1 MKFGTLQTNATAEII
16 ELFTPVEGVNTVY
29 YGKVRNGKTYSATCD
44 ILELLRRGEVV
55 YANWEINFDDF
66 DERENTG
73 IVIMKFLFGKKY
85 FFKYKKENFHYFSP
99 DDIDV
104 EFLSHLV
111 GVHLFIDEGQW
122 IFNSHVRE
130 NASDPVAIA
139 KRRLILHG
147 GHYCRTLNVITQRP
161 VNLFKDI
168 RSQINI
174 WYKCSKRLKI
184 GNFIIFMRE
193 TIEDMKDDIPDE
205 EVVQST
211 KHYVGDKKIFKAYNT
226 HAMRSKDAID
236 EMAKIEIYRTTFAQR
251 LFLLARAVL
260 PFVGRHT
267 TTAAVQPASET
278 KLAVKYIEARETR
291 FPIHRQG

>member
-1 MKFGTLQTNATAEII
+1 MKLGTLQENATAEII

-44 ILELLRRGEVV
+44 ILELLKRGEVV

-66 DERENTG
+66 DERESTS
-73 IVIMKFLFGKKY
+73 IVLMKFLFGKKY

-130 NASDPVAIA
+130 NANDPVAIA

-174 WYKCSKRLKI
+174 WYKCTKRIQI
-184 GNFIIFMRE
+184 GKFIIFMRE

-205 EVVQST
+205 EMIQAT

-236 EMAKIEIYRTTFAQR
+236 EMAKIEIYQTTFAQR
-251 LFLLARAVL
+251 FLLLARAVL

-267 TTAAVQPASET
+267 TTTAVQPT
-278 KLAVKYIEARETR
+278 KEAKLSVKHVEALERR
-291 FPIHRQG
+291 VPINRIK